1 MADRP
6 SATSDQKPSA
16 DTTMV
21 RSATARAIRMVARL
35 GRIIRA
41 ATVRAI
47 TPSETTAAVART
59 RPSASHR
66 PGTPLQTL
74 RDRTGSFSYSPN
86 DYPPFLAMSAQ
97 KITRFTRGS
106 CVTITAN
113 SASSAQTGT
122 RHSGPY
128 SNASILAGLST
139 VIARISSS
147 EKPLRRI
154 LGTIFSKMWP

>member
-6 SATSDQKPSA
+6 SATSHQKPSA

-86 DYPPFLAMSAQ
+86 DYPPFLAMSYQ
-97 KITRFTRGS
+97 SSVIS
-106 CVTITAN
+106 PC
-113 SASSAQTGT
+113 SAEPTCMDS
-122 RHSGPY
+122 RESG
-128 SNASILAGLST
+128 NNDIRLADEIHGVAKL
-139 VIARISSS
+139 
-147 EKPLRRI
+147 KWYQRRR
-154 LGTIFSKMWP
+154 LQDLHAEVA